1 MNIQTFEDVN
11 KTLLEIAKKD
21 SFITKMEVEMNE
33 RINKIKNGFDEE
45 TKSVRAEKQL
55 LEQEVEG
62 FCKVNKEKFGKLKSM
77 ALLFGSIF
85 FRTTPPKVS
94 QLNKK
99 YSVATSIELA
109 KKLFKTKFVRQK
121 EELDKDSILAS
132 YAAKEIN
139 DEKLAA
145 IGLKID
151 QEEKFGYEINWE
163 KLDEVK

>member
-1 MNIQTFEDVN
+1 MNIQNFEDVN

-21 SFITKMEVEMNE
+21 SFITKKEVEMNE
-33 RINKIKNGFDEE
+33 KLNKIKNGFDDDVKE
-45 TKSVRAEKQL
+45 VRAQKQL

-62 FCKVNKEKFGKLKSM
+62 FCKVNKEEFGKLKSM
-77 ALLFGSIF
+77 ALLFGTVF
-85 FRTTPPKVS
+85 FRTTPPKVT

-99 YSVATSIELA
+99 YSVVTTIELA
-109 KKLFKTKFVRQK
+109 KKLFKQKFIREK
-121 EELDKDSILAS
+121 AELDKEAILTS

-163 KLDEVK
+163 TLKEA

>member
-11 KTLLEIAKKD
+11 KTLLEIAKKE
-21 SFITKMEVEMNE
+21 SFITKKEVEMNE
-33 RINKIKNGFDEE
+33 KINKIKNEFDDDVKE
-45 TKSVRAEKQL
+45 TRAQKQL

-62 FCKVNKEKFGKLKSM
+62 FCKVNKEEFGKLKSM
-77 ALLFGSIF
+77 ALMFGTVF
-85 FRTTPPKVS
+85 FRTTPPKVT

-99 YSVATSIELA
+99 YSVATTIELA
-109 KKLFKTKFVRQK
+109 KKLFKQKFIREK
-121 EELDKDSILAS
+121 AELDKEAILTS

-163 KLDEVK
+163 TLDSN

>member
-11 KTLLEIAKKD
+11 KTLFEIAKKD
-21 SFITKMEVEMNE
+21 SFITKKEVEMNE
-33 RINKIKNGFDEE
+33 KLNKIKNNFDEE
-45 TKSVRAEKQL
+45 VKGTRAEKQL

-62 FCKVNKEKFGKLKSM
+62 FCKVNKEEFGKLKSM
-77 ALLFGSIF
+77 TLLFGSVF

-99 YSVATSIELA
+99 YSVATTIELA
-109 KKLFKTKFVRQK
+109 KKLFKLKFIREK
-121 EELDKDSILAS
+121 AELDKEAILTS

-163 KLDEVK
+163 KLEEEK